1 MRKTRIFFDM
11 DGTLNQ
17 WESWRSLDEVSAPAY
32 NRYLTPQANIVGAAR
47 LLSGLYETWIAS
59 AVFPYEYVI
68 PDKDYWNDRCVSFI
82 PKEHRIYIPYGT
94 NKSAYLSRVARPG
107 DILVDDYTPNLLDAK
122 GIGMIG
128 VKCLN
133 GINDTHHSWKGA
145 RISIYSDP
153 ASIAAAIIGLAQFG
167 EYGEFRETN

>member
-1 MRKTRIFFDM
+1 M
-11 DGTLNQ
+11 DGTLAQ
-17 WESWRSLDEVSAPAY
+17 WESWRSLDEVSAPTY
-32 NRYLTPQANIVGAAR
+32 NRYLTPQANIVGAAK
-47 LLSGLYETWIAS
+47 LLTGLYEIWIAS

-68 PDKDYWNDRCVSFI
+68 PDKDFWNDKCVSFI

-94 NKSAYLSRVARPG
+94 NKSEYLSHVARPG

-122 GIGMIG
+122 SIGMIG

-153 ASIAAAIIGLAQFG
+153 ASIAASIIGLSQFS
-167 EYGEFRETN
+167 EYGEFCEQN

>member
-17 WESWRSLDEVSAPAY
+17 WESWRSLDEVSAPEY
-32 NRYLTPQANIVGAAR
+32 NRYLTPQENVINAAK
-47 LLSGLYETWIAS
+47 LLSGRFETWIAS
-59 AVFPYEYVI
+59 AVFPYEFII
-68 PDKDYWNDRCVSFI
+68 PDKNYWNDNCVSFI

-94 NKSAYLSRVARPG
+94 NKSDYLKQVANPG
-107 DILVDDYTPNLLDAK
+107 DVLVDDYTQNLMDAES
-122 GIGMIG
+122 IGMIG

-153 ASIAAAIIGLAQFG
+153 ASIAAAITGLVSVK
-167 EYGEFRETN
+167 EFRNV